1 MLTRFACAFPQTEDM
16 RWSYEVRGTHP
27 EFRAPSVAAR
37 VEHKL
42 DKQYAARLEH
52 DSSTRRNI
60 MRDNMNVNKTL
71 ARRSGRRGGR
81 K

>member
-1 MLTRFACAFPQTEDM
+1 M

-42 DKQYAARLEH
+42 DRQVAARLEH
-52 DSSTRRNI
+52 DTQTRRNI
-60 MRDNMNVNKTL
+60 MRDNMNVTKTL
-71 ARRSGRRGGR
+71 ARRGRGR
-81 K
+81 TSRR